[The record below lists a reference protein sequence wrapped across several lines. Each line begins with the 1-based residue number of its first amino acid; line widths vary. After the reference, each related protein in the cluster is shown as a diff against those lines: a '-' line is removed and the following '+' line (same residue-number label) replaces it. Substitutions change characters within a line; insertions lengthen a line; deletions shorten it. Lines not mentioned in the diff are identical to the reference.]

1 MIQKELDR
9 IKLFNNDVLIEPV
22 TNTSKF
28 TGTYFILM
36 KNKKASRLDHCRIIK
51 IGDKVTEVNV
61 GDVIAMSWTNMTIP
75 FYWGGKRVAITDQY
89 SIEAVID
96 NVPESV

>member
-9 IKLFNNDVLIEPV
+9 LTLFDNDVLIEPV
-22 TNTSKF
+22 TNVSKF
-28 TGTYFILM
+28 TGSFFVLM
-36 KNKKASRLDHCRIIK
+36 KNKKEARLDHCRVIK
-51 IGDKVTEVNV
+51 VGSKVTEVNV

-75 FYWGGKRVAITDQY
+75 FYWGGQRVAITDQY